1 MTISDYSA
9 TAFALLNG
17 ARIIAYAPQIR
28 CLTRDNDNAKAV
40 SLVTWTLFALA
51 NAATVAYAVVV
62 LNDLL
67 MAGVFV
73 LNLIGC
79 TVIVALIARKRILRA
94 RAGRLPGKL
103 FKRLMLSWR
112 RRAQRRLD
120 LHLMLTLPSK
130 RTRYREDDCWP
141 PRNDKFRH
149 HPDIRE

>member
-1 MTISDYSA
+1 MTISDYSV

-28 CLTRDNDNAKAV
+28 CLARDTSNAQAV

-67 MAGVFV
+67 MAGVFT

-79 TVIVALIARKRILRA
+79 AAIVVLIARKRIA
-94 RAGRLPGKL
+94 PGSGL
-103 FKRLMLSWR
+103 FERLMQSWR
-112 RRAQRRLD
+112 RRAQKRLD
-120 LHLMLTLPSK
+120 LHLQLTLPSK
-130 RTRYREDDCWP
+130 PRRYRAEDSPFGSPSRD
-141 PRNDKFRH
+141 DKYRH
-149 HPDIRE
+149 HPNIRE